1 MESNDPKNYALSNVA
16 IDLQFIN
23 IDKFINY
30 KRLLNVT
37 ELVLTFINNLKKRLN
52 KKKVVQ
58 KYVSNEEYSK
68 TEHIWLLIAR
78 LVIVRLI
85 ISILQKL
92 QITNS
97 NKRSQ
102 TCWKMKKT
110 LLFVQEHWKMHASI
124 MIDYTIS
131 NYFTELVMM
140 KRYHNSFS

>member
-1 MESNDPKNYALSNVA
+1 MESSDPKNYALSNVA

-37 ELVLTFINNLKKRLN
+37 ELVLAFINNLKKRLN

-68 TEHIWLLIAR
+68 TEHIWLLIVR

-110 LLFVQEHWKMHASI
+110 LLVVQEH
-124 MIDYTIS
+124 
-131 NYFTELVMM
+131 
-140 KRYHNSFS
+140 

>member
-1 MESNDPKNYALSNVA
+1 MESSDPKNYALSNAA

-58 KYVSNEEYSK
+58 KHVSNEEYSK

-110 LLFVQEHWKMHASI
+110 LLVVQEH
-124 MIDYTIS
+124 
-131 NYFTELVMM
+131 
-140 KRYHNSFS
+140 